1 MHEIAANENHR
12 SGIRRVT
19 VIGHGA
25 VGSALVDEWSV
36 RGELYSVWD
45 PKPERCMVPPAGERW
60 SPDSDAR
67 LLGDSDARLLPDEG
81 VGNVPDANEGER
93 MVGHKKASGDLRT
106 SPSVASDLGDW
117 IFLAVRDASIASVVD
132 ELASIPCDWSQK
144 TVLHLS
150 GSLGLSLLQPI
161 AEKGAS
167 IASMHPLQTFTFP
180 SGRSSLAGI
189 FYSLMGDDAVTSTLK
204 NWVMDVGGTCERVTE
219 EQKQQLHLAAVFG
232 SNYMVALFRVVE
244 SILGETFPV
253 SVLDPIVR
261 TTLDKILAQ
270 GASNS
275 LSGPVQRGDVDTV
288 RRHLGQLQ
296 GDPARLRLYR
306 LLGLEALR
314 IAEGDGADEHGS
326 DGQSPDGHG
335 SDGQTHIASRRRR
348 LEELRTLLEEKLG

>member
-1 MHEIAANENHR
+1 MRGGKQSVRTFCTIHQEQRTERNKPVRLEEPVHDVAANENHR

-25 VGSALVDEWSV
+25 VGSALVEEWSA

-45 PKPERCMVPPAGERW
+45 PKPERCMVPPAVERW
-60 SPDSDAR
+60 PPDT
-67 LLGDSDARLLPDEG
+67 DSRMLPDKG
-81 VGNVPDANEGER
+81 VENGPDAKDSKR
-93 MVGHKKASGDLRT
+93 RVGQKKASGDLRT

-117 IFLAVRDASIASVVD
+117 IFLAVRDASIATVVD
-132 ELASIPCDWSQK
+132 ELADIPCDWSQK

-150 GSLGLSLLQPI
+150 GSLGLSPLQPL

-244 SILGETFPV
+244 SILGESF
-253 SVLDPIVR
+253 
-261 TTLDKILAQ
+261 
-270 GASNS
+270 
-275 LSGPVQRGDVDTV
+275 
-288 RRHLGQLQ
+288 
-296 GDPARLRLYR
+296 
-306 LLGLEALR
+306 
-314 IAEGDGADEHGS
+314 
-326 DGQSPDGHG
+326 
-335 SDGQTHIASRRRR
+335 
-348 LEELRTLLEEKLG
+348 